1 MLYDRIEPEFSLAN
15 LIDCYWVIESD
26 DCTPNRQQIIPD
38 GFPEVIFHYRDPYRI
53 NISGEWELQNR
64 KLLAGQIRNHFLL
77 ENTGSSGMIGIKFK
91 PAGVTQLFGINM
103 QNLTDKVVDLDSVL
117 ESEFHFISEFLLSPA
132 PYFEKV
138 DRLNQFFV
146 EKKTNAKENG
156 YFVEKALEYIFEV
169 NGVVSVSELTS
180 AMNVGERKLERL
192 FNKYVGLSPKF
203 YSRIIRFN
211 YIFQLIQKKKLSWSE
226 VAHLSGYYDQS
237 HFISNFQEFTGEDPS
252 SYFFEDE
259 NIANFFLKRPIEN

>member
-1 MLYDRIEPEFSLAN
+1 MLYDRIEPDLSLSH
-15 LIDCYWVIESD
+15 LIDCYWVIESND
-26 DCTPNRQQIIPD
+26 RTPHQQKIIPD
-38 GFPEVIFHYRDPYRI
+38 GFPEIIFHYRDPYRI

-77 ENTGSSGMIGIKFK
+77 ENTGSSGMIGIKLK
-91 PAGVTQLFGINM
+91 PAGVTQLFGISM
-103 QNLTDKVVDLDSVL
+103 QEFTDKVVHLDSVL
-117 ESEFHFISEFLLSPA
+117 EAEFHFVSEFLLSPT

-138 DRLNQFFV
+138 DRLNRFFN
-146 EKKTNAKENG
+146 EKKKQMKKNELLIDN
-156 YFVEKALEYIFEV
+156 ALELIFKE
-169 NGVVSVSELTS
+169 NGVVSVSELIS
-180 AMNVGERKLERL
+180 ALNVGERKLERL

-226 VAHLSGYYDQS
+226 VAQLSGYYDQS

-259 NIANFFLKRPIEN
+259 NIANFFLKRPVEN